1 MIDIK
6 EIGNNLAV
14 NYSLLAIVILLM
26 YIAFWKKPS
35 EHKHKKK

>member
-1 MIDIK
+1 MNIQ
-6 EIGNNLAV
+6 ELANNIFV
-14 NYSLLAIVILLM
+14 MYTLLAIIILLM